1 MPGDDCVVIQNGN
14 KPDDPHMITVNCLDK
29 LGLGCETCRTIL
41 DFGLNIKKGDVST
54 DGRWCYLV
62 MWVFPQSSTRVVKW
76 AKLKERLLS
85 LCPPFSNLVY
95 LPSPKARIASTYL
108 MTLYC
113 LRRSG
118 LLHDVTQF
126 LCECELSVQRVKVTT
141 TPDDRLLDLFIIKDH
156 LEVLNIKEKPE
167 ELCEQLRAVLGESC
181 ISCELKLVG
190 PGPPYENLPCISA
203 LSPSVTNE
211 LFRCELSENETHLQ
225 ELSPDVMK
233 LKEST
238 VTIDNSLSFAHTL
251 IQISCA
257 DYKSFLY
264 DITRALKDCN
274 VQVTYGRFSAA
285 NKGQRELEV
294 FVQHKNAEKILD
306 PEKQASICSCLKV
319 ELLHPL
325 RVVISNRGPDTEL
338 LVANP
343 LELSGMGRPRVF
355 YDVTFALKTLGICI
369 FSAEI
374 GTHSTVG
381 REWEVY
387 RFLLDENCNFDLS
400 TMEGKNHIVDRV
412 RRTLLGW

>member
-1 MPGDDCVVIQNGN
+1 MPDDSVVIQNGN
-14 KPDDPHMITVNCLDK
+14 KPGDPYMITVNCLDK
-29 LGLGCETCRTIL
+29 LGLGCEICRIIL

-54 DGRWCYLV
+54 DGRWCYVV
-62 MWVFPQSSTRVVKW
+62 MWVFPQSSTPIVTW
-76 AKLKERLLS
+76 AKLKDRLWS
-85 LCPPFSNLVY
+85 VCPPYSNLIY
-95 LPSPKARIASTYL
+95 LPSPKTPATSSYL

-113 LRRSG
+113 IGRTG

-126 LCECELSVQRVKVTT
+126 LCECELYIERVKVMT
-141 TPDDRLLDLFIIKDH
+141 TPDDRVLDVFIIKDH
-156 LEVLNIKEKPE
+156 LELLNIKEKQE

-181 ISCELKLVG
+181 ISCELKLVA
-190 PGPPYENLPCISA
+190 PGPLYENLPCFSA

-233 LKEST
+233 LKKSI
-238 VTIDNSLSFAHTL
+238 VTIDNALSSAHTL
-251 IQISCA
+251 IQISCV

-264 DITRALKDCN
+264 DITRALKGCN
-274 VQVTYGRFSAA
+274 VQITYARFSAA
-285 NKGQRELEV
+285 NKGQRELDV
-294 FVQHKNAEKILD
+294 FVQHKNGEKILD
-306 PEKQASICSCLKV
+306 PEKQASLCYCLKV

-374 GTHSTVG
+374 ETHSAVN
-381 REWEVY
+381 REWEVF

-400 TMEGKNHIVDRV
+400 TMVDKNHIVDRV
-412 RRTLLGW
+412 RRTLMGW